1 MQDFRRLQVWEKAH
15 SLAIDVHR
23 VSSTF
28 PRQEGIAL
36 VGQLRRA
43 ALSIAANI
51 AEGAGKP
58 GNTEFRR
65 FLHIAMGSASE
76 TDYHL
81 LVARDLGLIELATY
95 NDLSARATQ
104 IRRMLT
110 GLIKKIGASQSQSER
125 RTQVHP
131 SGSARDESISRD
143 GTTE

>member
-23 VSSTF
+23 VSGTF
-28 PRQEGIAL
+28 PKQEGVAL
-36 VGQLRRA
+36 VGQLRRS
-43 ALSIAANI
+43 ALSIPANI
-51 AEGAGKP
+51 AERAGKP

-95 NDLSARATQ
+95 KDLSARATQ
-104 IRRMLT
+104 VRRMLS
-110 GLIKKIGASQSQSER
+110 GLIKKVGAPESQPDRTTQSD
-125 RTQVHP
+125 P
-131 SGSARDESISRD
+131 SAPPDNDSSPSRA
-143 GTTE
+143 TTK